1 MEEKGMMHFLNNKR
15 ESEYIRAGV
24 YKYFPALFV
33 ILTIILHACQDK
45 DNTIEYAEGYPNKLA
60 GNWIAYEFQGGA
72 YDLSKLSSEEYNL
85 VTALDPNSSDSLI
98 IDNIY
103 NSGVR
108 VKTHFL
114 GNNFSASH
122 GRQLEL
128 INMGQY
134 GIYSVSVDGQFQHDS
149 KEGDY
154 LIMNVGLYDHY
165 SALIDTVFILA
176 FRKTGFED
184 IDYQSIFDK

>member
-1 MEEKGMMHFLNNKR
+1 MTRFFKNKAV
-15 ESEYIRAGV
+15 SIYLSSGIN
-24 YKYFPALFV
+24 YFFIAFSIV
-33 ILTIILHACQDK
+33 IMFFFDACEDK
-45 DNTIEYAEGYPNKLA
+45 DYTIEYAEGYPSKLA

-72 YDLSKLSSEEYNL
+72 YDLSKLSSDDYNL
-85 VTALDPNSSDSLI
+85 ITAIDPNSSDSLI

-108 VKTHFL
+108 VKTQCRGYYF
-114 GNNFSASH
+114 NVDH
-122 GRQLEL
+122 GRQLEV

-134 GIYSVSVDGQFQHDS
+134 GIYSVSVDGKLQYDS

-154 LIMNVGLYDHY
+154 LVMYVGLYDQY
-165 SALIDTVFILA
+165 AALVDTVFILA

>member
-1 MEEKGMMHFLNNKR
+1 MSHYCRNKGLSKNLP
-15 ESEYIRAGV
+15 AGIN
-24 YKYFPALFV
+24 KYFQAILIV
-33 ILTIILHACQDK
+33 LTIIINACQDN
-45 DNTIEYAEGYPNKLA
+45 DYNIEYAEGYPNKLA

-85 VTALDPNSSDSLI
+85 VTALDPNSTDSLV

-108 VKTHFL
+108 VKTRYI
-114 GNNFSASH
+114 GNYFSVAH
-122 GRQLEL
+122 GRQLEV

-134 GIYSVSVDGQFQHDS
+134 GIYSVSVYGQLQHDS

-154 LIMNVGLYDHY
+154 LVMNVGLYDQY
-165 SALIDTVFILA
+165 SARFDTVFILA

-184 IDYQSIFDK
+184 VDYQSIFDK